1 MPHKRS
7 SNRPTPAALAALFLS
22 AAAMPYLTATEPA
35 AATAAAKPVAALGV
49 GSVAEFLVQRL
60 VSPNAK
66 PGLTPNTLI
75 GHGQPIAKRERLL
88 GHMVFMAAR

>member
-7 SNRPTPAALAALFLS
+7 SNRKTPVALAALLLS
-22 AAAMPYLTATEPA
+22 AASMPYLTAKEPA

-66 PGLTPNTLI
+66 PGVSSVTGAGATHFIKSELVKLVR
-75 GHGQPIAKRERLL
+75 K
-88 GHMVFMAAR
+88 